1 MENKNKTE
9 DKIVNIKVGM
19 IDLPKLDVSKYI
31 GKKAKI
37 VSANIHQ
44 GTFGLYVKVMT
55 GVIETIGKG
64 DKAFDLTASK
74 ILGLQTD
81 ENGTHG
87 YGEGT
92 KADLFLKKYKCKD
105 FKDLV
110 GKEVILQTTT
120 NKVTGN
126 DYLTFN

>member
-1 MENKNKTE
+1 MEKNKTE

-19 IDLPKLDVSKYI
+19 IDLPKIDVSKFI
-31 GKKAKI
+31 GKKSKI
-37 VSANIHQ
+37 VSANVHE
-44 GTFGLYVKVMT
+44 GTFGLYVKVLT
-55 GVIETIGKG
+55 GVLETVGQTEIR
-64 DKAFDLTASK
+64 ASK

-81 ENGTHG
+81 ENGVHG

-92 KADLFLKKYKCKD
+92 KLDLFLKKYKCKEV
-105 FKDLV
+105 KDLI

-120 NKVTGN
+120 SKDNV